1 MVERWTPKREAFLRH
16 YISNGFNA
24 TAAARSA
31 GYKHANKLGPRLVK
45 MGIFQDRLNALLRE
59 AGMGPEECQARIG
72 RIARTPITRFY
83 KLNED
88 GSGPVIDWQA
98 VIEGEDS
105 DLVQEIR
112 VDGVVLKGADRLR
125 ALELI
130 GKSFGLFVDRV
141 IEERGEEQPISNA
154 VLEQAMEQ
162 LRLFEQE
169 RGEIIK
175 DWRARVREAGAGS

>member
-1 MVERWTPKREAFLRH
+1 MAERWTPKREAFLRH
-16 YISNGFNA
+16 YISNGYNA

-45 MGIFQDRLNALLRE
+45 MGIFQDRLNAVLRE
-59 AGMGPEECQARIG
+59 AGMSPDECQARIG

-83 KLNED
+83 KLNKD
-88 GSGPVIDWQA
+88 GSGPVIDWKA

-112 VDGVVLKGADRLR
+112 VAGVVLRGADRLR

-141 IEERGEEQPISNA
+141 IEERGEEQPISNT
-154 VLEQAMEQ
+154 VLEEAMEQ

-175 DWRARVREAGAGS
+175 DWRARVREAQGG

>member
-1 MVERWTPKREAFLRH
+1 MAERWTPKREAFLRH
-16 YISNGFNA
+16 YISNGYNA

-31 GYKHANKLGPRLVK
+31 GYRHANKLGPRLVK
-45 MGIFQDRLNALLRE
+45 VGLFQEKLNAMLRE

-88 GSGPVIDWQA
+88 GSGPVIDWKA
-98 VIEGEDS
+98 VIEGENS

-112 VDGVVLKGADRLR
+112 VDGVVLRGADRLR

-130 GKSFGLFVDRV
+130 GKSYGLFAERV
-141 IEERGEEQPISNA
+141 IEEQPEDRPLSNA
-154 VLEQAMEQ
+154 VLEQ
-162 LRLFEQE
+162 
-169 RGEIIK
+169 EIG
-175 DWRARVREAGAGS
+175 RAHV